1 MVNVDSYQQPVSET
15 VTKTA
20 LLRISPVNLAL
31 TKIWS
36 PRPMS
41 LCVLEVLEKKGPMT
55 DIDLLK
61 ELKSNLGEV
70 SFRELN
76 RELMKLELAG
86 ILWVTRLTKGKRQVE
101 LLGIR

>member
-1 MVNVDSYQQPVSET
+1 MINVDYDQQPVSET

-31 TKIWS
+31 SKIWS

-41 LCVLEVLEKKGPMT
+41 LFIVEILEKKGAMT

-61 ELKSNLGEV
+61 DLRSSFGEV

-86 ILWVTRLTKGKRQVE
+86 ILRVSRLTKGKRQVE
-101 LLGIR
+101 LTGNQ